1 MTQTATTP
9 RIAATTRA
17 KTNSAIRPLALAVL
31 GAAAANVVLYLL
43 FKAAGADYENDMLS
57 APVGIPN
64 VLFMT
69 IPAMVI
75 GLTAVALLSRRSPKV
90 LTVGRWAGVVLALAT
105 IAMTASA
112 GFETLSFVALALMHV
127 VVAIAVYRGLGA
139 IKR

>member
-1 MTQTATTP
+1 MTQTTTAASTPATTG
-9 RIAATTRA
+9 
-17 KTNSAIRPLALAVL
+17 SVRPLALAVL

-43 FKAAGADYENDMLS
+43 FKAAGADFENDMLA

-69 IPAMVI
+69 IPAMAI
-75 GLTAVALLSRRSPKV
+75 GLTVVARLSRRSPRV

-105 IAMTASA
+105 IGMTASA

-127 VVAIAVYRGLGA
+127 VVAIAIYLGLGA
-139 IKR
+139 LKPGP

>member
-1 MTQTATTP
+1 MTQTIT
-9 RIAATTRA
+9 ATTRTE
-17 KTNSAIRPLALAVL
+17 TNGAVRPITFAVL
-31 GAAAANVVLYLL
+31 GAAAANVVLYLI
-43 FKAAGADYENDMLS
+43 FKAAGADYQNDMLT

-69 IPAMVI
+69 IPALVI
-75 GLTAVALLSRRSPKV
+75 GLTAVALLSRRSPTV

-127 VVAIAVYRGLGA
+127 VVAIAIYLGLGA